1 MTPSLRLSGKTVYL
15 NTRTYLFGSEGGILV
30 EIPSGIHKYE
40 FSVRLPSEVPAS
52 FEASNGHI
60 RYNVE
65 AVLDVPWDFDQE
77 FKLPFNVFRVF
88 DLNFH
93 PELKIPC
100 KSEEIK
106 RFSCCFCQS
115 EPLIMTVTVPQS
127 GFVPGEK
134 ILVTVDYDNRSD
146 IAIISTKISLKR
158 TIRYKSQT
166 PRPKTKLEIEKI
178 VEVFVAGVD
187 PSSSNVV
194 ERYLVLPP
202 SMPNSNEQFCDVV
215 QITYE
220 LKVEGET
227 PAFSNNI
234 ELSLPI
240 TIGSVQFNNDQQHGV
255 AAASSSNASAP
266 RPHNFVDNSVP
277 EYNSYA
283 FKSSPISKILS
294 APSELRKLARFL

>member
-1 MTPSLRLSGKTVYL
+1 M
-15 NTRTYLFGSEGGILV
+15 
-30 EIPSGIHKYE
+30 EIPSGTHRYE
-40 FSVRLPSEVPAS
+40 FSVRMPSEVPAS
-52 FEASNGHI
+52 FEALNGHI

-106 RFSCCFCQS
+106 RFCCCFCQS
-115 EPLIMTVTVPQS
+115 EPLVMTVTVPQS

-146 IAIISTKISLKR
+146 IAIIRTRISLKR
-158 TIRYKSQT
+158 TIRYNSQT
-166 PRPKTKLEIEKI
+166 PHTKTKFEIEKM

-194 ERYLVLPP
+194 ERYLVVPP
-202 SMPNSNEQFCDVV
+202 SMPSSNEQVCNVV

-234 ELSLPI
+234 ELSFPI
-240 TIGSVQFNNDQQHGV
+240 TIGSVQFNNDQLHGIP
-255 AAASSSNASAP
+255 AASSSNASAP
-266 RPHNFVDNSVP
+266 KPSNFVDTSVP

-283 FKSSPISKILS
+283 FESSPISNIVS
-294 APSELRKLARFL
+294 AELRKLARFVFRFVQTNFKII